1 MKKLIPILL
10 LGLCA
15 ALTTTG
21 CKSIDVER
29 YGEKLATYTDTNGVE
44 RVVLDAKG
52 NPVKLDGGWAVG
64 YFQHWMWTK
73 LDMLN
78 ATAGTGVTLAINGY
92 ESGVDTNLVALVD
105 ISLRGTAE
113 LAAKIGAAIA
123 TCGASSAAEGG
134 AASIVALAK
143 QAYNRFVS
151 RGGNVS
157 KAVVSSAADGT
168 VTVTDGSIGVQCK
181 DGSCSDCADGS
192 CSPPATCSGG
202 SCKDE
207 PRTTNHEPRTT
218 K

>member
-1 MKKLIPILL
+1 MKKLIPIVMC
-10 LGLCA
+10 GLCA
-15 ALTTTG
+15 ALTATG

-29 YGEKLATYTDTNGVE
+29 HGQTLATYIDTNGVE
-44 RVVLDAKG
+44 RVVLDEKG
-52 NPVKLDGGWAVG
+52 RPVLLDGGWEVS

-105 ISLRGTAE
+105 VSLRGTAE

-168 VTVTDGSIGVQCK
+168 VTVTDGTVGVQCK

-192 CSPPATCSGG
+192 CSPSSATCSGD
-202 SCKDE
+202 SCKD
-207 PRTTNHEPRTT
+207 
-218 K
+218 

>member
-1 MKKLIPILL
+1 MKKLIPIVMC
-10 LGLCA
+10 GLCA
-15 ALTTTG
+15 ALVG

-29 YGEKLATYTDTNGVE
+29 HGQSLATLTDTNGVA
-44 RVVLDAKG
+44 RVALDAKG
-52 NPVKLDGGWAVG
+52 NPILLDGGWEVS

-73 LDMLN
+73 LDMLS
-78 ATAGTGVTLAINGY
+78 ATAGSGVKLDINGY

-105 ISLRGTAE
+105 VSLRGTAE

-157 KAVVSSAADGT
+157 KAVVSSGADGT
-168 VTVTDGSIGVQCK
+168 VTVTDGAIGVQCK
-181 DGSCSDCADGS
+181 DGSCSDCPDGS
-192 CSPPATCSGG
+192 CSPSSATCSGD
-202 SCKDE
+202 SCKD
-207 PRTTNHEPRTT
+207 
-218 K
+218 

>member
-1 MKKLIPILL
+1 MKKLMRTA
-10 LGLCA
+10 GLIGA
-15 ALTTTG
+15 GLVAVAGLAG
-21 CKSIDVER
+21 CKSIEVER
-29 YGEKLATYTDTNGVE
+29 HGQTLATYADTNGVV
-44 RVVLDAKG
+44 RVALDAKG
-52 NPVKLDGGWAVG
+52 NPIILDGGWEVD

-105 ISLRGTAE
+105 VSLRGTAE
-113 LAAKIGAAIA
+113 LAAKIGTAIA
-123 TCGASSAAEGG
+123 TCGASAAAEGG

-168 VTVTDGSIGVQCK
+168 VTVTDGTIGVQCK
-181 DGSCSDCADGS
+181 DGSCTDCTDGS
-192 CSPPATCSGG
+192 CSPSATCSGDG
-202 SCKDE
+202 CKD
-207 PRTTNHEPRTT
+207 N
-218 K
+218 

>member
-1 MKKLIPILL
+1 MKKLITIAVLTSA
-10 LGLCA
+10 LCA
-15 ALTTTG
+15 ALVG
-21 CKSIDVER
+21 CKSIGVER
-29 YGEKLATYTDTNGVE
+29 HGQSLATYIDTNGVE
-44 RVVLDAKG
+44 RVVLDEKG
-52 NPVKLDGGWAVG
+52 RPVLLDGGWEVS
-64 YFQHWMWTK
+64 YFQHWIWTK

-105 ISLRGTAE
+105 VSLRGTAE

-157 KAVVSSAADGT
+157 KAVVSSSADGT
-168 VTVTDGSIGVQCK
+168 VTVTDGAIGVQCK

-192 CSPPATCSGG
+192 CTPPASTCSGG
-202 SCKDE
+202 ACS
-207 PRTTNHEPRTT
+207 PAP
-218 K
+218 

>member
-1 MKKLIPILL
+1 MKKLITIAVLTSA
-10 LGLCA
+10 LCA
-15 ALTTTG
+15 ALVG
-21 CKSIDVER
+21 CKSIGVER
-29 YGEKLATYTDTNGVE
+29 HGQSLATYIDTNGVE
-44 RVVLDAKG
+44 RVVLDEKG
-52 NPVKLDGGWAVG
+52 RPVLLDGGWEVS

-78 ATAGTGVTLAINGY
+78 ATAGTGVTLANNGY

-105 ISLRGTAE
+105 VSLRGTAE

-157 KAVVSSAADGT
+157 KAVVSSSADGT
-168 VTVTDGSIGVQCK
+168 VTVTDGAIGVQCK

-192 CSPPATCSGG
+192 CSPPSSACSGG
-202 SCKDE
+202 ACS
-207 PRTTNHEPRTT
+207 PAP
-218 K
+218 

>member
-1 MKKLIPILL
+1 MKKLITIAVLTSA
-10 LGLCA
+10 LCA
-15 ALTTTG
+15 ALVG
-21 CKSIDVER
+21 CKSIGVER
-29 YGEKLATYTDTNGVE
+29 HGQSLATYIDTNGVE
-44 RVVLDAKG
+44 RVVLDEKG
-52 NPVKLDGGWAVG
+52 RPVLLDGGWEVS

-105 ISLRGTAE
+105 VSLRGTAE

-157 KAVVSSAADGT
+157 KAVVSSSADGT
-168 VTVTDGSIGVQCK
+168 VTVTDGAIGVQCK

-192 CSPPATCSGG
+192 CSPPSSACSGG
-202 SCKDE
+202 ACS
-207 PRTTNHEPRTT
+207 PAP
-218 K
+218 